1 MQPSKRITQ
10 LINFLKKQPY
20 YPQGRDASD
29 ALTPTNTETFLK
41 NQVER
46 FAEPKSKLVTIY
58 NKIAEK
64 IKEKI
69 KEKIHEI
76 PEVDSK
82 EITIFK
88 TQEDKLDVLSWL
100 DKLIKNTYPS
110 NLKSNSIIK
119 AFEKLSNLTG
129 LSFPFQTGFAGE
141 LRVELALNS
150 LKDSNEIE
158 EIITTPNNKSISKI
172 LDIIDNKKNWIKSMI
187 NRNQNE
193 KQVIRNHNFTLD
205 FLGIDFLIQLKEKNG
220 TKQYIPIQV
229 KQSANAV
236 NRFYNKVKKITF
248 DSPKKIKQLLQ
259 LLDRKE
265 KVSNENTLK
274 FQRQSSIPCISL
286 ENKSITDLQKSLR
299 QIIND
304 PNTKKLVLKEAFDE
318 NKYKSE
324 QDYNFALSAEFFN
337 QGFLSAHNIYC
348 AA

>member
-1 MQPSKRITQ
+1 MQISKRITR
-10 LINFLKKQPY
+10 LINFLKQQPY
-20 YPQGRDASD
+20 YPKGKDASD
-29 ALTPTNTETFLK
+29 TSTPTNTETFL
-41 NQVER
+41 NDQVQR
-46 FAEPKSKLVTIY
+46 FDKPKSKLVTIY

-64 IKEKI
+64 IQ
-69 KEKIHEI
+69 EKIHKIE
-76 PEVDSK
+76 EVDSRK
-82 EITIFK
+82 IIIFK
-88 TQEDKLDVLSWL
+88 TQKHKLDVLSWL
-100 DKLIKNTYPS
+100 DKLIRNTYPS
-110 NLKSNSIIK
+110 DLKSNSIIK

-141 LRVELALNS
+141 LRVGLALNS

-172 LDIIDNKKNWIKSMI
+172 LNIIDNKKNWITSMI

-193 KQVIRNHNFTLD
+193 KQIIRNHNFTLD
-205 FLGIDFLIQLKEKNG
+205 FLGIDFLIKLKAKNG

-248 DSPKKIKQLLQ
+248 DSSNKIKKLLQ

-265 KVSNENTLK
+265 KVSNEDTLK

-286 ENKSITDLQKSLR
+286 ENKSITDLQTSLK

-304 PNTKKLVLKEAFDE
+304 PNTKKLVLEEAFDE
-318 NKYKSE
+318 DKYKSN
-324 QDYNFALSAEFFN
+324 QDYNFILSAEFFK
-337 QGFLSAHNIYC
+337 QGFLHAQNTFC